1 MQGSYAAP
9 DTAMRLDRCPFCAAI
24 EHAGAMIPPLPCHHV
39 PAGFKAMK
47 KHEPKPGK
55 GGKDKM
61 IAGKEACQTPTAPL
75 EGAPG
80 KGDPKA
86 AIDLERLV
94 WDPEYRKAMRHLL
107 QRKD

>member
-1 MQGSYAAP
+1 
-9 DTAMRLDRCPFCAAI
+9 
-24 EHAGAMIPPLPCHHV
+24 
-39 PAGFKAMK
+39 MK
-47 KHEPKPGK
+47 KPERKPGK

-61 IAGKEACQTPTAPL
+61 IAGKEARQAPAAPL

-80 KGDPKA
+80 KGDPNA

-107 QRKD
+107 QQKD